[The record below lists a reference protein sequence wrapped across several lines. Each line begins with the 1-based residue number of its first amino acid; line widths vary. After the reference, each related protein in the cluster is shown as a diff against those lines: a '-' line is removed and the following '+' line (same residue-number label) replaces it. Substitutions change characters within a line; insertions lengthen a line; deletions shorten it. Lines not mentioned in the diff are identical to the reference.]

1 MKNTPGFLLSGVSA
15 GLKKDKKRDLALIFS
30 TVPAHAS
37 AIFTKNLIKGAPV
50 LVGQERIAGG
60 FCQALIINSVNANAF
75 TGQRGYEDSL
85 EVANTLSGRL
95 GIDESL
101 VIPSSTGVTGEWL
114 RVGKIKKSI
123 PKLIKAL
130 GEDNVREAAEA
141 IMTTDSF
148 PKYASRQFAIRESRH
163 LAVEEKIATVSA
175 IGKGAGMIC
184 PDMATMLCFI
194 MTDLNIQRKALSKA
208 LVAAADGSFNA
219 ITVDGDTSPND
230 SVFILANGVLGNRQ
244 ITEKSGDYGRFVDV
258 LSSLCGEIAGMIV
271 SDGEG
276 ATKMVRINVTE
287 ARTERDAEKIAR
299 TIATSQLVKTA
310 FYGED
315 ANWGRIVAA
324 AGRAG
329 VKFDPERIKLYF
341 GGVEVFSKGVRSKP
355 ESRFASVFKKPSFA
369 VTLSLGEGEA
379 AYSILTSDL
388 SHEYVSINSDYRT

>member
-1 MKNTPGFLLSGVSA
+1 MKNTPGFLLSGISA
-15 GLKKDKKRDLALIFS
+15 GLKKDEERDLALIFS
-30 TVPAHAS
+30 TVPARAS

-60 FCQALIINSVNANAF
+60 LCQALIINSVNANAF
-75 TGQRGYEDSL
+75 TGQRGYKDSL
-85 EVANTLSGRL
+85 EVANTLSRQL

-123 PKLIKAL
+123 PKLVKGL

-148 PKYASRQFAIRESRH
+148 PKYSSRELS
-163 LAVEEKIATVSA
+163 VGEGTATVSA

-194 MTDLNIQRKALSKA
+194 MTDLNVGRKALSKA
-208 LVAAADGSFNA
+208 LLAAAGGSFNA

-230 SVFILANGVLGNRQ
+230 SVFLLANGILGNRE
-244 ITEKSGDYGRFVDV
+244 ITEKSEHYGRFVDV
-258 LSSLCGEIAGMIV
+258 LSSLCGEIAEMIV

-276 ATKMVRINVTE
+276 ATKVVRIRVTE
-287 ARTERDAEKIAR
+287 AKTKKDAEKIAR
-299 TIATSQLVKTA
+299 TVATSQLVKTA

-315 ANWGRIVAA
+315 PNWGRIIAA

-329 VKFDPERIKLYF
+329 VKFDPEKIKLYF

-355 ESRFASVFKKPSFA
+355 ESRFASVFKKPSFT

-379 AYSILTSDL
+379 DYSILTSDL
-388 SHEYVSINSDYRT
+388 SHKYVWINSDYRT

>member
-1 MKNTPGFLLSGVSA
+1 MKNVPGFLLSGVSA

-60 FCQALIINSVNANAF
+60 LCQALIINSVNANAF
-75 TGQRGYEDSL
+75 TGQKGYEDSL
-85 EVANTLSGRL
+85 EVANTLSGQL

-101 VIPSSTGVTGEWL
+101 VIPSSTGVTGERL

-123 PKLIKAL
+123 PRLIKGL
-130 GEDNVREAAEA
+130 GEDNFPEAAEA

-148 PKYASRQFAIRESRH
+148 PKYASRQ
-163 LAVEEKIATVSA
+163 LAVGEKTATVSA
-175 IGKGAGMIC
+175 IAKGAGMIC

-194 MTDLNIQRKALSKA
+194 MTDLNIKRKALSKA
-208 LVAAADGSFNA
+208 LVAAARGSFNS

-244 ITEKSGDYGRFVDV
+244 ITEKSGNYGKFADV
-258 LSSLCGEIAGMIV
+258 LSSLCGEIAEMMV
-271 SDGEG
+271 RDGEG
-276 ATKMVRINVTE
+276 ATKVVRINVTE

-329 VKFDPERIKLYF
+329 VRFDPGEIKLYF
-341 GGVEVFSKGVRSKP
+341 EGVEVFSEGMRSKP
-355 ESRFASVFKKPSFA
+355 ESRFARVFKKPSFT
-369 VTLSLGEGEA
+369 VTLSLGEGKA
-379 AYSILTSDL
+379 ACSILTSDL
-388 SHEYVSINSDYRT
+388 SHKYVSINSDYRT

>member
-1 MKNTPGFLLSGVSA
+1 MKTTPGFLLSGVSA
-15 GLKKDKKRDLALIFS
+15 GLKKNEKRDLALIFS
-30 TVPAHAS
+30 TVPARAS
-37 AIFTKNLIKGAPV
+37 AIFTKNLLKGAPV
-50 LVGQERIAGG
+50 LVGKERIAGG
-60 FCQALIINSVNANAF
+60 LCQALIINSVNANAF

-85 EVANTLSGRL
+85 EVANALSRQL

-123 PKLIKAL
+123 PKLTRGL

-148 PKYASRQFAIRESRH
+148 PKYASRQFS
-163 LAVEEKIATVSA
+163 VGGKTATVSA

-184 PDMATMLCFI
+184 PNMATMLCFV
-194 MTDLNIQRKALSKA
+194 MTDLNIGRKALSKA
-208 LVAAADGSFNA
+208 LAVAASGSFNA

-230 SVFILANGVLGNRQ
+230 SVFILANGVLGNKQ
-244 ITEKSGDYGRFVDV
+244 ITEKSEDYGKFVEE
-258 LSSLCGEIAGMIV
+258 LSSLCGEIAEMIV
-271 SDGEG
+271 KDGEG
-276 ATKMVRINVTE
+276 ATKVVRINVTE
-287 ARTERDAEKIAR
+287 ARTEGDAEKIAR

-329 VKFDPERIKLYF
+329 VKFDPEKIKLYF

-355 ESRFASVFKKPSFA
+355 ESRFASVFKKPSFT
-369 VTLSLGEGEA
+369 VTLSLGEGKA

-388 SHEYVSINSDYRT
+388 SQKYVLINSDYRT

>member
-15 GLKKDKKRDLALIFS
+15 GLKKDGKRDLALILS
-30 TVPAHAS
+30 AVPARAA
-37 AIFTKNLIKGAPV
+37 AIFTKNLLKGAPV
-50 LVGQERIAGG
+50 LVGEERISGG
-60 FCQALIINSVNANAF
+60 LCQALIINSANANAF
-75 TGQRGYEDSL
+75 TGRRGYRDSL
-85 EVANTLSGRL
+85 EVADALSRRL

-101 VIPSSTGVTGEWL
+101 VIPSSTGVTGERL

-123 PKLIKAL
+123 PRLIRGL

-148 PKYASRQFAIRESRH
+148 PKYASRQFA
-163 LAVEEKIATVSA
+163 AGKKTATVSA

-184 PDMATMLCFI
+184 PDMATMLCFV
-194 MTDLNIQRKALSKA
+194 MTDVNIGRKALSKA
-208 LVAAADGSFNA
+208 LSAAADVSFNA

-230 SVFILANGVLGNRQ
+230 SVFILANGILGNRQ
-244 ITEKSGDYGRFVDV
+244 ITEKSGDYARFADA
-258 LSSLCGEIAGMIV
+258 LSSVCGEIAEMIV

-276 ATKMVRINVTE
+276 ATKVVRISVTG
-287 ARTERDAEKIAR
+287 AGTEGDAEKIAR

-315 ANWGRIVAA
+315 PNWGRIVAA

-329 VKFDPERIKLYF
+329 VKFDPEKMKLYF
-341 GGVEVFSKGVRSKP
+341 DGTEVFSEGVRSRP
-355 ESRFASVFKKPSFA
+355 ESRFASVFRKPSFE
-369 VTLSLGEGEA
+369 VTLSLGEGKA

-388 SHEYVSINSDYRT
+388 SHRYVSINSDYRT

>member
-15 GLKKDKKRDLALIFS
+15 GLKKNEKRDLALIFS
-30 TVPAHAS
+30 TVPARTS
-37 AIFTKNLIKGAPV
+37 AIFTKNLIKAAPV
-50 LVGQERIAGG
+50 LVAEERLSDGL
-60 FCQALIINSVNANAF
+60 CQAIIINSANANAC
-75 TGQRGYEDSL
+75 TGKRGYRNSL
-85 EVANTLSGRL
+85 DVATTLSGRL

-101 VIPSSTGVTGEWL
+101 VIPSSTGVIGERL
-114 RVGKIKKSI
+114 PAGKIKKSI
-123 PKLIKAL
+123 PKLIKGL

-148 PKYASRQFAIRESRH
+148 PKYASRQ
-163 LAVEEKIATVSA
+163 LAVGEKTATVSA

-184 PDMATMLCFI
+184 PNMATMLCFI
-194 MTDLNIQRKALSKA
+194 MTDLNIQRKALSRA
-208 LVAAADGSFNA
+208 LAAAANGSFNA

-244 ITEKSGDYGRFVDV
+244 MTEKSGDYGKFVDV

-276 ATKMVRINVTE
+276 ATKVVRINVTE

-329 VKFDPERIKLYF
+329 VKFDPEKIKLYF
-341 GGVEVFSKGVRSKP
+341 GGIEVFSKGVRSKP
-355 ESRFASVFKKPSFA
+355 ESRFASVFKKPFFT

-379 AYSILTSDL
+379 VYSILTSDL
-388 SHEYVSINSDYRT
+388 SHKYVSINSDYRT

>member
-15 GLKKDKKRDLALIFS
+15 GLKKDGNRDLALILS
-30 TVPAHAS
+30 AVPARAA
-37 AIFTKNLIKGAPV
+37 AIFTKNLLKGAPV
-50 LVGQERIAGG
+50 LVGEERISGG
-60 FCQALIINSVNANAF
+60 FCQALIINSANANAF
-75 TGQRGYEDSL
+75 TGRRGYRDSL
-85 EVANTLSGRL
+85 EVADALSRRL

-101 VIPSSTGVTGEWL
+101 VIPSSTGVTGERL

-123 PKLIKAL
+123 PRLIRGL

-148 PKYASRQFAIRESRH
+148 PKYASRQFA
-163 LAVEEKIATVSA
+163 AGKKTATVSA

-184 PDMATMLCFI
+184 PDMATMLCFV
-194 MTDLNIQRKALSKA
+194 MTDVNIGRKALSKA
-208 LVAAADGSFNA
+208 LSAAADVSFNA

-230 SVFILANGVLGNRQ
+230 SVFILANGILGNRE
-244 ITEKSGDYGRFVDV
+244 ITERSGDYAGFADA
-258 LSSLCGEIAGMIV
+258 LSSVCGEIAEMIV

-276 ATKMVRINVTE
+276 ATKVVRISVTG
-287 ARTERDAEKIAR
+287 AGTEGDAERVAR

-315 ANWGRIVAA
+315 PNWGRIVAA

-329 VKFDPERIKLYF
+329 VKFDPEKMKLYF
-341 GGVEVFSKGVRSKP
+341 DGTEVFSEGVRSRP
-355 ESRFASVFKKPSFA
+355 ESRFASVFRKPSFE
-369 VTLSLGEGEA
+369 VTLSLGEGKA

-388 SHEYVSINSDYRT
+388 SHRYVSINSDYRT

>member
-15 GLKKDKKRDLALIFS
+15 GLKKDGKRDLALILS
-30 TVPAHAS
+30 AVPARAA
-37 AIFTKNLIKGAPV
+37 AIFTKNLLKGAPV

-60 FCQALIINSVNANAF
+60 LCQALIINSANANAF
-75 TGQRGYEDSL
+75 TGRKGYRDSL
-85 EVANTLSGRL
+85 EVADALSRRL

-101 VIPSSTGVTGEWL
+101 VIPSSTGVTGERL
-114 RVGKIKKSI
+114 RVGKIRKSI
-123 PKLIKAL
+123 PRLIRGL

-148 PKYASRQFAIRESRH
+148 PKYASRQFA
-163 LAVEEKIATVSA
+163 AGKKTATVSA

-184 PDMATMLCFI
+184 PDMATMLCFV
-194 MTDLNIQRKALSKA
+194 MTDINIGREALSKA
-208 LVAAADGSFNA
+208 LSAAADVSFNA

-230 SVFILANGVLGNRQ
+230 SVFILANGVLGNRE
-244 ITEKSGDYGRFVDV
+244 ITEKSGDYAGFADA
-258 LSSLCGEIAGMIV
+258 LSSVCGEIAEMIV

-276 ATKMVRINVTE
+276 ATKVVRISVTG
-287 ARTERDAEKIAR
+287 AGTERDAERIAR

-315 ANWGRIVAA
+315 PNWGRIVAA

-329 VKFDPERIKLYF
+329 VKFDPEKMKLYF
-341 GGVEVFSKGVRSKP
+341 DGTEVFSEGVRSRP
-355 ESRFASVFKKPSFA
+355 ESRFASVFKKPSFK
-369 VTLSLGEGEA
+369 VTLSLGEGKA

-388 SHEYVSINSDYRT
+388 SHRYVSINSDYRT

>member
-1 MKNTPGFLLSGVSA
+1 MKSVPGFLLSGVSA
-15 GLKKDKKRDLALIFS
+15 GLRENKKKDLALIFS

-60 FCQALIINSVNANAF
+60 LCQALIINSVNANAF

-85 EVANTLSGRL
+85 EVANTLSGQL
-95 GIDESL
+95 GIGQSL
-101 VIPSSTGVTGEWL
+101 VIPSSTGVTGERL

-123 PKLIKAL
+123 PRLIKGL
-130 GEDNVREAAEA
+130 GEGNVREAAEA

-148 PKYASRQFAIRESRH
+148 PKYASRQ
-163 LAVEEKIATVSA
+163 LAVGEKIATVSA

-194 MTDLNIQRKALSKA
+194 MTDLDIERKALSTA
-208 LVAAADGSFNA
+208 LEAAARGSFNA

-244 ITEKSGDYGRFVDV
+244 ITEKSRYYGELVDV
-258 LSSLCGEIAGMIV
+258 LSSLCAEIAEMIV

-276 ATKMVRINVTE
+276 ATKVVRINVTE
-287 ARTERDAEKIAR
+287 ARTEKDAEKIAR

-329 VKFDPERIKLYF
+329 VGFDPEKIKLYF
-341 GGVEVFSKGVRSKP
+341 EGVEVFSEGMRSKP
-355 ESRFASVFKKPSFA
+355 ESRFARVFRKPSFT
-369 VTLSLGEGEA
+369 VTLSLGEGRA

-388 SHEYVSINSDYRT
+388 SHKYVSINSDYRT

>member
-1 MKNTPGFLLSGVSA
+1 MKNTSGFLLSGVSA
-15 GLKKDKKRDLALIFS
+15 GLKKNEKRDLALIFS
-30 TVPAHAS
+30 TVPARAS

-50 LVGQERIAGG
+50 LVGQERIADGL
-60 FCQALIINSVNANAF
+60 CQALIINSVNANAF
-75 TGQRGYEDSL
+75 TGQRGYRDSL
-85 EVANTLSGRL
+85 EVANTLSRRL

-114 RVGKIKKSI
+114 RVGKIKKAI
-123 PKLIKAL
+123 PKLVKGL
-130 GEDNVREAAEA
+130 GEDNAREAAEA

-148 PKYASRQFAIRESRH
+148 PKYASRQ
-163 LAVEEKIATVSA
+163 LAVGEKTATVSA

-184 PDMATMLCFI
+184 PNMATMLCFI

-208 LVAAADGSFNA
+208 LAEAASGSFNA

-230 SVFILANGVLGNRQ
+230 SVFILANGVLGNRE
-244 ITEKSGDYGRFVDV
+244 IKEKSGDYGKFVDA
-258 LSSLCGEIAGMIV
+258 LSSLCGEIAEMIV
-271 SDGEG
+271 TDGEG
-276 ATKMVRINVTE
+276 ATKVVRISVTE
-287 ARTERDAEKIAR
+287 AKTEKDAEKIAR

-329 VKFDPERIKLYF
+329 VKFDPEKIRLYF
-341 GGVEVFSKGVRSKP
+341 GGMEVFSKGIRSKP
-355 ESRFASVFKKPSFA
+355 ESRFASVFKKPSFT

-388 SHEYVSINSDYRT
+388 SHEYVSVNSDYRT

>member
-1 MKNTPGFLLSGVSA
+1 MQNVPGFLLNGVSA
-15 GLKKDKKRDLALIFS
+15 GLKKNEERDLALIFS
-30 TVPAHAS
+30 KVPARAS
-37 AIFTKNLIKGAPV
+37 AIFTKNLIKGAPI
-50 LVGQERIAGG
+50 LVAEERIGGG

-75 TGQRGYEDSL
+75 TGRRGYEDSL
-85 EVANTLSGRL
+85 EVANTLSRGL

-101 VIPSSTGVTGEWL
+101 VIPSSTGVTGERL

-123 PKLIKAL
+123 PKLIKGL
-130 GEDNVREAAEA
+130 GEDNLREAAEA

-148 PKYASRQFAIRESRH
+148 PKYASRQLR
-163 LAVEEKIATVSA
+163 VGEKTATVSA

-184 PDMATMLCFI
+184 PNMATMLCFI

-208 LVAAADGSFNA
+208 LAEAARGSFNA

-230 SVFILANGVLGNRQ
+230 SVFILANGILGNKQ
-244 ITEKSGDYGRFVDV
+244 TTEKSGDYGKFVDV
-258 LSSLCGEIAGMIV
+258 LSSLCGEIAEMIV

-276 ATKMVRINVTE
+276 ATKVVRINVTE

-329 VKFDPERIKLYF
+329 VRFDPEKIKLYF
-341 GGVEVFSKGVRSKP
+341 GEIEVFSKGVRSKP
-355 ESRFASVFKKPSFA
+355 ESRFASVFKKPSFT

-388 SHEYVSINSDYRT
+388 SHKYVSINSDYRT

>member
-1 MKNTPGFLLSGVSA
+1 MKNVPGFLLSGVSA
-15 GLKKDKKRDLALIFS
+15 GLKKDEKRDLALIFS
-30 TVPAHAS
+30 TVPARAS

-50 LVGQERIAGG
+50 LVAEERIGGG
-60 FCQALIINSVNANAF
+60 FCQALIVNSVNANAF

-85 EVANTLSGRL
+85 EIAKALSGRL

-101 VIPSSTGVTGEWL
+101 VIPSSTGVTGERL

-123 PKLIKAL
+123 PRLIRGL
-130 GEDNVREAAEA
+130 GEDNFPEAAEA

-148 PKYASRQFAIRESRH
+148 PKYASRQ
-163 LAVEEKIATVSA
+163 LAVGEKTATVSA

-208 LVAAADGSFNA
+208 LAAAAGGSFNA

-230 SVFILANGVLGNRQ
+230 SVFILANGVLGNEEV
-244 ITEKSGDYGRFVDV
+244 TEKSGDYGRFVDM
-258 LSSLCGEIAGMIV
+258 LSSLCGEIAEMIV

-276 ATKMVRINVTE
+276 ATKVVRVSVTE
-287 ARTERDAEKIAR
+287 ARTGREAEKIAR

-329 VKFDPERIKLYF
+329 VKFDPEKIRLYF
-341 GGVEVFSKGVRSKP
+341 EGIEVFSKGVRSKP
-355 ESRFASVFKKPSFA
+355 ESRFAYVFKKPSFT
-369 VTLSLGEGEA
+369 VTLSLGEGKA

-388 SHEYVSINSDYRT
+388 SHRYVSINSDYRT

>member
-1 MKNTPGFLLSGVSA
+1 MENAPGFLLSGISA
-15 GLKKDKKRDLALIFS
+15 GLKKNEKRDLALIFS
-30 TVPAHAS
+30 TVPARAS
-37 AIFTKNLIKGAPV
+37 AIFTKNLIKGAPL
-50 LVGQERIAGG
+50 LVAEERIRGG

-85 EVANTLSGRL
+85 EVANTLSRRL

-123 PKLIKAL
+123 PRLIKGL
-130 GEDNVREAAEA
+130 GKGNSLEAAEA
-141 IMTTDSF
+141 IMTTDAF
-148 PKYASRQFAIRESRH
+148 PKYASRQFS
-163 LAVEEKIATVSA
+163 VGKKTATVSA

-184 PDMATMLCFI
+184 PNMATMLCFI
-194 MTDLNIQRKALSKA
+194 MTDLNIGRKALSKA
-208 LVAAADGSFNA
+208 LSAAAEGSFNA

-230 SVFILANGVLGNRQ
+230 SVFILANGILGNEK
-244 ITEKSGDYGRFVDV
+244 ITEKSEDYGKFVDV
-258 LSSLCGEIAGMIV
+258 LSSLCGEIAEMMV

-276 ATKMVRINVTE
+276 ATKVVRINVTE

-329 VKFDPERIKLYF
+329 VKFDPEKIKLYF
-341 GGVEVFSKGVRSKP
+341 GGIEVFSEGVRSKP
-355 ESRFASVFKKPSFA
+355 ESRFASAFKKPSFA
-369 VTLSLGEGEA
+369 VTLSLGEGKA
-379 AYSILTSDL
+379 TYSVLTSDL
-388 SHEYVSINSDYRT
+388 SHKYVSINSDYRT

>member
-1 MKNTPGFLLSGVSA
+1 MKNVPGFLLSGVSA
-15 GLKKDKKRDLALIFS
+15 GLKNNGKKDLALIFS
-30 TVPAHAS
+30 TVPARAS
-37 AIFTKNLIKGAPV
+37 AIFTKNLLKGAPV
-50 LVGQERIAGG
+50 LVGEERIAGG
-60 FCQALIINSVNANAF
+60 LCQAIIVNSVNANAF
-75 TGQRGYEDSL
+75 TGQRGYEDSI
-85 EVANTLSGRL
+85 EVANTLSRQL
-95 GIDESL
+95 NIDESL

-114 RVGKIKKSI
+114 RVGKIKKAI
-123 PKLIKAL
+123 PRLARGL
-130 GEDNVREAAEA
+130 GEDNARDAAEA

-148 PKYASRQFAIRESRH
+148 PKYASRQFSAGG
-163 LAVEEKIATVSA
+163 KTATVSA

-194 MTDLNIQRKALSKA
+194 MTDLNIGRRALSRA
-208 LVAAADGSFNA
+208 LAAAAGGSFNA

-230 SVFILANGVLGNRQ
+230 SVFILANGLLGNRQ
-244 ITEKSGDYGRFVDV
+244 ITEKSGDYGKFVEV
-258 LSSLCGEIAGMIV
+258 LSSLCGEIAEMIV

-276 ATKMVRINVTE
+276 ATKVVRINVTE
-287 ARTERDAEKIAR
+287 ARTERDAERVAR

-329 VKFDPERIKLYF
+329 VKFDPERIRLYF

-355 ESRFASVFKKPSFA
+355 ESRFASVFKKPSFT

-388 SHEYVSINSDYRT
+388 SHEYVSVNSDYRT

>member
-1 MKNTPGFLLSGVSA
+1 MKTTPGFLLSGVSA
-15 GLKKDKKRDLALIFS
+15 GLKKNEKKDLALIFS

-50 LVGQERIAGG
+50 LVGKERIAGG

-85 EVANTLSGRL
+85 DVANALSRQL

-123 PKLIKAL
+123 PKLTRCL
-130 GEDNVREAAEA
+130 GEDNARDAAEA

-148 PKYASRQFAIRESRH
+148 PKYASRQFS
-163 LAVEEKIATVSA
+163 VGGKTATVSA

-184 PDMATMLCFI
+184 PNMATMLCFV
-194 MTDLNIQRKALSKA
+194 MTDLNVGRKALSKA
-208 LVAAADGSFNA
+208 LAAAASGSFNA

-244 ITEKSGDYGRFVDV
+244 ITEKGEDYGKFVDV
-258 LSSLCGEIAGMIV
+258 LSSLCGEIAEMII

-276 ATKMVRINVTE
+276 ATKVIRINVTE
-287 ARTERDAEKIAR
+287 ARTEGDAEKIAR

-329 VKFDPERIKLYF
+329 VKFDPEKIKLYF
-341 GGVEVFSKGVRSKP
+341 DGIEVFSKGVRSKP
-355 ESRFASVFKKPSFA
+355 ESRFASVFKKPSFT
-369 VTLSLGEGEA
+369 VTLSLGEGKA

-388 SHEYVSINSDYRT
+388 SHNYVSINSDYRT

>member
-15 GLKKDKKRDLALIFS
+15 GLKKNEKRDLALIFS

-60 FCQALIINSVNANAF
+60 LCQAIIINSVNANAF
-75 TGQRGYEDSL
+75 TGQRGYNDAL
-85 EVANTLSGRL
+85 EVATTLSMRL
-95 GIDESL
+95 GIDESF
-101 VIPSSTGVTGEWL
+101 VIPSSTGVTGERL

-123 PKLIKAL
+123 PRLIKGL
-130 GEDNVREAAEA
+130 GEDNFREAAEA

-148 PKYASRQFAIRESRH
+148 PKYASRQFA
-163 LAVEEKIATVSA
+163 VGEKTATVSA

-194 MTDLNIQRKALSKA
+194 MTDLDIRRKALSKA
-208 LVAAADGSFNA
+208 LAEAAKDSFNA

-230 SVFILANGVLGNRQ
+230 SVFILANGILGNRQ
-244 ITEKSGDYGRFVDV
+244 ITEKSGDYGKFVDV
-258 LSSLCGEIAGMIV
+258 LSSLCGEIAEMIV

-276 ATKMVRINVTE
+276 ATKAVRINVTE
-287 ARTERDAEKIAR
+287 ARTGKDAEKIAR

-329 VKFDPERIKLYF
+329 VKFDPEKISLYF
-341 GGVEVFSKGVRSKP
+341 DGVEVFSKGVRSKP
-355 ESRFASVFKKPSFA
+355 ESRFARVFKKPSFK

-379 AYSILTSDL
+379 ACSILTSDL
-388 SHEYVSINSDYRT
+388 SHKYVSINSDYRT

>member
-1 MKNTPGFLLSGVSA
+1 MKNVPGFLLSGVSA
-15 GLKKDKKRDLALIFS
+15 GLKREGKRDLALIFS

-60 FCQALIINSVNANAF
+60 LCQAIIINSVNANAF
-75 TGQRGYEDSL
+75 TGQKGYEDSL
-85 EVANTLSGRL
+85 EVANTLSRRL

-123 PKLIKAL
+123 PRLIKGL

-148 PKYASRQFAIRESRH
+148 PKYASRQ
-163 LAVEEKIATVSA
+163 LAVGEKTATVSA

-194 MTDLNIQRKALSKA
+194 MTDLDIQRKALSKA
-208 LVAAADGSFNA
+208 LVAAASGSFNA

-244 ITEKSGDYGRFVDV
+244 ITEKSRDYSRFVDA
-258 LSSLCGEIAGMIV
+258 LSSLCGEIAEMIV

-276 ATKMVRINVTE
+276 ATKVVRINVTE

-299 TIATSQLVKTA
+299 TIASSQLVKTA

-329 VKFDPERIKLYF
+329 VKFDPEKIKLYF
-341 GGVEVFSKGVRSKP
+341 EGIEVFSKGVRSKP
-355 ESRFASVFKKPSFA
+355 ESRFARVFKKPSFT
-369 VTLSLGEGEA
+369 VTLSLGEGKT

-388 SHEYVSINSDYRT
+388 GHKYVSINADYRT